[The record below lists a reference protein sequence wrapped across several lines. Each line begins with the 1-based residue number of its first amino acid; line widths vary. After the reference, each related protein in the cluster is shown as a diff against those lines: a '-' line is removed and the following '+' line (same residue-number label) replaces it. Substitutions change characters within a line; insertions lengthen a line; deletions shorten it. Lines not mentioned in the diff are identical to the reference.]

1 MQTQFTAQTAYF
13 LQEGRDNLRNC
24 LQIAFASAKQQN
36 VSKIVIFTAQ
46 GEGVRIAL
54 ESFRS
59 QQEYSHI
66 KLVAV
71 SFANG
76 KIFTDTKGQ
85 RIEAKFS
92 SADLEF
98 FKANN
103 VPVVRGHL
111 PFDPITPFFK
121 SSGMLGQDLSLVSE
135 ALGIFGGSM
144 ALCVQAITMACD
156 AGEVEIGEHVIAL
169 TSDTAILA
177 QASNTDR
184 MLGELIVREI
194 LCKAAV
200 LTISRKE
207 HSEKMSGQLSLEME
221 PDSKTLP
228 ASIEVAEV
236 KPTPK
241 PEEK

>member
-1 MQTQFTAQTAYF
+1 MQTQFTSPTVYF
-13 LQEGRDNLRNC
+13 LQEGHDNLRNC
-24 LQIAFASAKQQN
+24 LQVAFTSAKQQN
-36 VSKIVIFTAQ
+36 VSKIIIFTAR
-46 GEGVRIAL
+46 GEGVRIAV
-54 ESFRS
+54 EYFWSQPSFAD
-59 QQEYSHI
+59 I

-71 SFANG
+71 SFSHG
-76 KIFTDTKGQ
+76 KLFTDKDGNK
-85 RIEAKFS
+85 IEAKI
-92 SADLEF
+92 APEDVAF
-98 FKANN
+98 FRERKI
-103 VPVVRGHL
+103 PVVRGHL

-121 SSGMLGQDLSLVSE
+121 SSGMLGQDLNLVSE

-207 HSEKMSGQLSLEME
+207 HSEKMSGQLTLEMDSE
-221 PDSKTLP
+221 SKTLP
-228 ASIEVAEV
+228 PTIEITGANP
-236 KPTPK
+236 KPK
-241 PEEK
+241 PEGN

>member
-1 MQTQFTAQTAYF
+1 MQTQFTSPTVYF
-13 LQEGRDNLRNC
+13 LQEGHDNLKNC
-24 LQIAFASAKQQN
+24 LQVAFASAKQQN
-36 VSKIVIFTAQ
+36 VSKIIIFTAR
-46 GEGVRIAL
+46 GEGVRIAV
-54 ESFRS
+54 ESFWS
-59 QQEYSHI
+59 QPGFSDI

-71 SFANG
+71 SFSNG
-76 KIFTDTKGQ
+76 KLFTDASGKT
-85 RIEAKFS
+85 IEAKISPEDVAFFS
-92 SADLEF
+92 EH
-98 FKANN
+98 KI
-103 VPVVRGHL
+103 PIVRAHL

-156 AGEVEIGEHVIAL
+156 AGEVEIGEHVIAI

-184 MLGELIVREI
+184 MLGELIVREV

-207 HSEKMSGQLSLEME
+207 HSEKMPGQLALDMPTQPVALAPS
-221 PDSKTLP
+221 T
-228 ASIEVAEV
+228 EVD
-236 KPTPK
+236 
-241 PEEK
+241 EKKSE